1 LSEELFDLC
10 DFSIVLP
17 KADIVVAADIM
28 YEPVTGRA
36 LAHRTLE
43 ALKRG
48 NRVII
53 CDSPGRAGRPAFLE
67 ELKRLG
73 VRGTFQDKMGQ
84 TCNGPRHDLICGK
97 TSTSVSDLPKPLEIA
112 LMDLDPVLSLK

>member
-1 LSEELFDLC
+1 
-10 DFSIVLP
+10 
-17 KADIVVAADIM
+17 M

-36 LAHRTLE
+36 MACRTLE

-67 ELKRLG
+67 ELNRLG
-73 VRGTFQDKMGQ
+73 VKGTFGDTIGQ
-84 TCNGPRHDLICGK
+84 TCYGPRHDLICGK
-97 TSTSVSDLPKPLEIA
+97 TSSSVSDRPKPLIVA
-112 LMDLDPVLSLK
+112 LMDLDPDTCLK